1 MKLPIANLLGVAPV
15 LDEALLKLPSDS
27 FIRFEENGTVFSTQP
42 VVSSTNV
49 MLIAAKLKHPELFT
63 TTEE

>member
-1 MKLPIANLLGVAPV
+1 MKLTIKDLLEVAPV
-15 LDEALLKLPSDS
+15 LDGALKKLPLDS

-49 MLIAAKLKHPELFT
+49 MLIAAKLKHPELFN
-63 TTEE
+63 TE